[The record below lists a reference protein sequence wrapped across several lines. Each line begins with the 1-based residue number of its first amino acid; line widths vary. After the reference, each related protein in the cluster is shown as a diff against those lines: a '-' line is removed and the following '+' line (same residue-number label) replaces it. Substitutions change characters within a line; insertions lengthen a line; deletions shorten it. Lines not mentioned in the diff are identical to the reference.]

1 MNKLLVIIPYC
12 TNDGAQAERLID
24 FIFTLND
31 RNPSGHCLLV
41 AAPEV
46 HAEMKTKIQISAEVT
61 FETSSMIEIGAWS
74 KPSVIK
80 PQKTNEIFE
89 FAAKYIHEH
98 SDWPFLW
105 LEPDCAPLK
114 AGWLDTLT
122 AAYFN
127 QPKKFFGSFMQFKL
141 KRGDEEI
148 KKICMARVGIYPNDA
163 ADIMKL
169 DFNSITP
176 FEFPT
181 CDRVIPKATKTWLI
195 QQSNYRLATDK
206 IKGESVLLHS
216 DKNGLLL
223 KV

>member
-1 MNKLLVIIPYC
+1 
-12 TNDGAQAERLID
+12 
-24 FIFTLND
+24 
-31 RNPSGHCLLV
+31 
-41 AAPEV
+41 
-46 HAEMKTKIQISAEVT
+46 
-61 FETSSMIEIGAWS
+61 
-74 KPSVIK
+74 
-80 PQKTNEIFE
+80 
-89 FAAKYIHEH
+89 
-98 SDWPFLW
+98 
-105 LEPDCAPLK
+105 
-114 AGWLDTLT
+114 
-122 AAYFN
+122 
-127 QPKKFFGSFMQFKL
+127 
-141 KRGDEEI
+141 
-148 KKICMARVGIYPNDA
+148 MARVGIYPNDA